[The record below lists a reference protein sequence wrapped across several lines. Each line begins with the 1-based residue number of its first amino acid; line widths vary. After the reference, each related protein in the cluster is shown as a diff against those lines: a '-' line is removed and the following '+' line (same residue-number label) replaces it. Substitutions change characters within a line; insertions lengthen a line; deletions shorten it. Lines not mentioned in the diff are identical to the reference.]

1 MDDIHPA
8 GHFLAHLVPQVPGPL
23 RKWLFLRDVEVGDVD
38 VILGEDGMR
47 FRLPA
52 NSDAIEID

>member
-1 MDDIHPA
+1 
-8 GHFLAHLVPQVPGPL
+8 
-23 RKWLFLRDVEVGDVD
+23 VGDVD